1 MNIRIL
7 GAHNTESNKTR
18 MNCILI
24 DNKLVLDAGGL
35 TSSLSLKAQMRLKTV
50 CITHA
55 HYDHVRDIP
64 ALGMN
69 LYLNRGNINICATA
83 EVYTSLTKYLVNDD
97 LYPNWFKR
105 SVFRFTR
112 LEPYQS
118 RLVDDYTI
126 MAVPVN
132 HPVPTVGYQVSGSD
146 GKTLFYTGDTGIG
159 LTDCWRHISPQLLII
174 EVTASNRY
182 EESVGNGAKHLTPR
196 LLYDELKSFCNLKG
210 YLPQV
215 LIIHMNPPLEDEIRS
230 EIAAVS
236 ESLNCSITLAYE
248 GMKFNI

>member
-1 MNIRIL
+1 
-7 GAHNTESNKTR
+7 

-35 TSSLSLKAQMRLKTV
+35 TASLSLKAQTRLKTV

-69 LYLNRGNINICATA
+69 LYLNRSSIKICATPQ
-83 EVYTSLTKYLVNDD
+83 VYDMLTRYLLNDD
-97 LYPNWFKR
+97 LYPNWFKL
-105 SVFRFTR
+105 SVFTFTR
-112 LEPYQS
+112 LEPYQYQM
-118 RLVDDYTI
+118 VDDYTI

-132 HPVPTVGYQVSGSD
+132 HPVPTVGYQVSGSE
-146 GKTLFYTGDTGIG
+146 GKTIFYTGDTGVG
-159 LTDCWRHISPQLLII
+159 LIDCWQHVSPQLLII

-182 EESVGNGAKHLTPR
+182 EESIGNGAKHLTPR
-196 LLYDELKSFCNLKG
+196 LLQRELEVFRNIKG
-210 YLPQV
+210 YLPQI
-215 LIIHMNPPLEDEIRS
+215 LLMHMHPPLEDEIKA
-230 EIAAVS
+230 EIVAVA

-248 GMKFNI
+248 GLKLNL